1 MMRTNINPWAERFE
15 GLLDLEL
22 IKQKAIFR
30 VPPLTNLYDM
40 PIELACKHLE
50 DALDEIYYP
59 TRQCVI
65 ALSRLVGMA
74 HAHCM
79 ATYSEPKAFLGG
91 VYADKAPLRDFS
103 FPVCLTGLAGIGKSK
118 LIKAFNRI
126 LGADR
131 LIVVDSQHPAFPMQG
146 AWAVRVQARSSPK
159 DVLRA
164 LTGFDGKAEE
174 LVEISRK
181 TAFRNGIPLLMVD
194 EFQFATGS
202 ENASARVTQMLLSLG
217 YVGIPYL
224 FAANFSLLRRLQRRP
239 EEEQQRLLSDPI
251 ILLPDLWSSEDWR
264 KTLEAQMEVA
274 PEVLKF
280 DPVQDAKRLHDF
292 TAGRKRAMTKL
303 ILLAFR
309 EEHPHGRGIN
319 LSSLEQAFHSPQ
331 YAGYREEVE
340 KIAKQNVLNRPDKSR
355 LDLWC
360 PIPLPQ
366 DAAAGF
372 LREAIESREAV
383 VADAE
388 LQSSLTT
395 NERETLRDLGKCA
408 TRKAKSKADVVQI
421 RRGGNQSGREL
432 LENAAKFRENLIK

>member
-1 MMRTNINPWAERFE
+1 MMETNSNPWAERFVE
-15 GLLDLEL
+15 LLDLGY
-22 IKQKAIFR
+22 IKQKAIVR
-30 VPPLTNLYDM
+30 VPPLTRLYDM

-50 DALDEIYYP
+50 DALDEVFYP
-59 TRQCVI
+59 TQQCII

-79 ATYSEPKAFLGG
+79 ATYSGPKAFLGG

-118 LIKAFNRI
+118 LLKAFNRI
-126 LGADR
+126 VGADQK
-131 LIVVDSQHPAFPMQG
+131 IVVDSQHPAFPMQG
-146 AWAVRVQARSSPK
+146 AWTVRVQARSSPK

-164 LTGFDGKAEE
+164 LTGFEGKAEE

-181 TAFRNGIPLLMVD
+181 MAFRNGIPLLMVD

-251 ILLPDLWSSEDWR
+251 ILLPDSWSSEDWR
-264 KTLEAQMEVA
+264 NTLEAQIEVA
-274 PEVLKF
+274 PKVLRF
-280 DPVQDAKRLHDF
+280 DPEKDARSLHGF
-292 TAGRKRAMTKL
+292 TAGRKRAMAKL

-309 EEHPHGRGIN
+309 EEHPYRRVIN

-331 YAGYREEVE
+331 YASYREEVE
-340 KIAKQNVLNRPDKSR
+340 MIAKQSILNRPDKR
-355 LDLWC
+355 RVDLWC

-366 DAAAGF
+366 DAAAEF
-372 LREAIESREAV
+372 SRDAHIAREAV
-383 VADAE
+383 VADLE
-388 LQSSLTT
+388 LKSSLTT
-395 NERETLRDLGKCA
+395 HERKTLSDLEECA

-421 RRGGNQSGREL
+421 RKGKKQTSKEL
-432 LENAAKFRENLIK
+432 LENAIKFRENLTK